1 MASELCCMP
10 SSYFLTKKLTTSI
23 PPIPRLR
30 RTPSTTPSL
39 SIRCSATTQGTN
51 LTADRRT
58 SANFQPSSWSYD
70 FVQSLN
76 NEHLVEEYKE
86 KVKELEEEV
95 RRMINNENVA
105 LLNKLELVDE
115 IQRFGLAHR
124 FGDDIRRAV
133 DKIYNFN
140 VRPDQE
146 CLHAAALRFR
156 LLRQHGY
163 HVSPDIFKSFKDEN
177 GNFKESFGKDV
188 KGLLSLY
195 EASHLAFEGE
205 DLLDEAKEFTRMHLK
220 NLDANHILA
229 EQVNHAL
236 ELPLHHRMLKLEARW
251 SIEAYSKRF
260 DANQALLELAK
271 LDFNMVQS
279 TLQREL
285 KDMSRWWKA
294 LELASKLSFTRDRLM
309 ESFFWALGMVCE
321 PQLGNLR
328 KGLTKVIA
336 LITVIDD
343 VYDAYG
349 TPEEL
354 ELFTSSVERW
364 DVNAVQILPDYMKL
378 CFLALYNTVNEMVYE
393 TLKAKGENVLPYLT
407 KAWSDLCKAFLKEA
421 KWSKSKYSP
430 TFEEYLENAWISAS
444 GVVLLVHAYFLSFE
458 NITQETLECLE
469 NHHNLLRWPS
479 IIFRLSNDLA
489 TSTAEIQRGETANS
503 ISCSMRDNN
512 VSEECARK
520 YLQAMI
526 EDSWKKMNMEMV
538 DGDSPFPKQNVDTA
552 INLARIAQCTY
563 QYGDGHGTP
572 DTRSKNRVLS
582 LIINPID

>member
-86 KVKELEEEV
+86 KVEELEEEV

-115 IQRFGLAHR
+115 IQRFGLWHR

-146 CLHAAALRFR
+146 
-156 LLRQHGY
+156 Y
-163 HVSPDIFKSFKDEN
+163 
-177 GNFKESFGKDV
+177 
-188 KGLLSLY
+188 
-195 EASHLAFEGE
+195 
-205 DLLDEAKEFTRMHLK
+205 
-220 NLDANHILA
+220 
-229 EQVNHAL
+229 
-236 ELPLHHRMLKLEARW
+236 
-251 SIEAYSKRF
+251 
-260 DANQALLELAK
+260 
-271 LDFNMVQS
+271 
-279 TLQREL
+279 
-285 KDMSRWWKA
+285 
-294 LELASKLSFTRDRLM
+294 
-309 ESFFWALGMVCE
+309 
-321 PQLGNLR
+321 
-328 KGLTKVIA
+328 
-336 LITVIDD
+336 
-343 VYDAYG
+343 
-349 TPEEL
+349 
-354 ELFTSSVERW
+354 
-364 DVNAVQILPDYMKL
+364 YMKL

-526 EDSWKKMNMEMV
+526 EESWKKMNMEMV
-538 DGDSPFPKQNVDTA
+538 DGDCPFPKQNVDTA